1 MKKQDYKIIDI
12 YFTSLL
18 PKKLR
23 LGPVLVS
30 LAAYAVSLAL
40 IIGGQGYLSFSVTE
54 RGEFE
59 AGRVAERDLV
69 ANQAVSYIDEKATR
83 EKVDSLAKQVPA
95 VFTYSAEVSGG
106 ILSAYDRLLILTEDL
121 FAGANTPETFRAAIE
136 EQFPGA
142 FSGEIITALC
152 EDPDRERFPS
162 CGLQTLR
169 YILEEGIFSL
179 PETGLEAFNPQIAEL
194 RHNYGPRTEREKI
207 AYNRII
213 TLDKAKTAVER
224 YIAES
229 NFPPGFARIGAALL
243 DPFITENVF
252 FSAENTAQLVA
263 EIRDRVE
270 PVMGHIERG
279 KLVIRKG
286 FIVTEEDMAVL
297 DAINAQARG
306 GDPRLL
312 IGRVLILTLAYG
324 FMVFL
329 LGRQII
335 GRLLKPP
342 EIYLLCVLSVVYTGA
357 AVFFKS
363 LDITDKYPLA
373 LFLPTSL
380 VIMLPA
386 ILINLRASFAV
397 VMVLPLT
404 AFLSGAFD
412 SASYIFALTSSVAAV
427 YAVRGA
433 ERRMDLFKAGLV
445 IAAIQCVAA
454 AAILLIQRQSPI
466 NYAPVL
472 FWTAFNGLASGM
484 MVLGFLPILEHA
496 LNSVT
501 AFRLIELSDLNA
513 PILKRLF
520 SVAPGTY
527 SHSLMVAALAE
538 NACQEIGANPLLARV
553 GAYYHDIGK
562 MENPSYFVENQ
573 TDYNRHNDI
582 NPRLSATVIR
592 SHVKLGIEKARS
604 LGLPKEVIDIV
615 AEHHGNSVISWFYNE
630 ALKRETQVDVEDFSY
645 PGNPPHS
652 RESAVVMLADTTEA
666 ACRTLKKPTAGRLE
680 KFIQELIM
688 AKFEHG
694 QLSASELTFI
704 DLETIKNSFV
714 RVLASHYHAR
724 IEYPKKEGQH
734 ASSRENPPREGAP
747 KDGSSREGVPREGA
761 PKEAGGRE

>member
-1 MKKQDYKIIDI
+1 
-12 YFTSLL
+12 

-23 LGPVLVS
+23 RAPALVS
-30 LAAYAVSLAL
+30 LAAYCLSLAL
-40 IIGGQGYLSFSVTE
+40 IIGGQGFFSFSVTGN
-54 RGEFE
+54 GEFE
-59 AGRVAERDLV
+59 AGRVAERDVV
-69 ANQAVSYIDEKATR
+69 ADQAVSYIDEKATR
-83 EKVDSLAKQVPA
+83 EKIDLLEKQALA
-95 VFTYSAEVSGG
+95 VFSYSGEATRGA
-106 ILSAYDRLLILTEDL
+106 LSAYERLLVLVEDL
-121 FAGANTPETFRAAIE
+121 FPAADSAEAFGRAVE

-142 FSGEIITALC
+142 FSRETLASLYG
-152 EDPDRERFPS
+152 DPDRERFPAN
-162 CGLQTLR
+162 GLQTLR
-169 YILEEGIFSL
+169 HILEEGVFSL
-179 PETGLEAFNPQIAEL
+179 PATGLEAFNPQAAEL
-194 RHNYGPRTEREKI
+194 RRNDGPRAGREKVD
-207 AYNRII
+207 YSRVI
-213 TLDKAKTAVER
+213 TLDKAGEAVDR
-224 YIAES
+224 YIARS
-229 NFPPGFARIGAALL
+229 GFQPGFARIGRALIV
-243 DPFITENVF
+243 PFIAENVF
-252 FSAENTAQLVA
+252 FSREETEQAVA
-263 EIRDRVE
+263 ELRARAE
-270 PVMGHIERG
+270 PVTGYVERG
-279 KLVIRKG
+279 EVVVRKG
-286 FIVTEEDMAVL
+286 FIVTEEDMAAL
-297 DAINAQARG
+297 DALNAQARG

-312 IGRVLILTLAYG
+312 FGRVLIFTLVYG
-324 FMVFL
+324 FIVFL

-335 GRLLKPP
+335 GRLLKPS
-342 EIYLLCVLSVVYTGA
+342 EVYLLSVLAVVYTGA
-357 AVFFKS
+357 SVFFTG
-363 LDITDKYPLA
+363 LNITDTYPVA

-380 VIMLPA
+380 VVMLPA
-386 ILINLRASFAV
+386 ILIDIRASLAV
-397 VMVLPLT
+397 AIILPLA

-412 SASYIFALTSSVAAV
+412 SASYILALTSSIAAV

-445 IAAIQCVAA
+445 VAAIQCAA
-454 AAILLIQRQSPI
+454 ATAILLIQRQPLISYPS
-466 NYAPVL
+466 VL

-520 SVAPGTY
+520 SAAPGTY
-527 SHSLMVAALAE
+527 SHSLMVATLAE

-573 TDYNRHNDI
+573 TDYNKHDGIN

-592 SHVKLGIEKARS
+592 SHVKLGVEKARS
-604 LGLPKEVIDIV
+604 LGLPKEVVDII

-630 ALKRETQVDVEDFSY
+630 ALKREAQVDVEDFSY
-645 PGNPPHS
+645 PGSPPRS

-666 ACRTLKKPTAGRLE
+666 ACRTLKKPTASRLE

-724 IEYPKKEGQH
+724 IEYPKKDPPQKDPWIP
-734 ASSRENPPREGAP
+734 SRDPSRENAP
-747 KDGSSREGVPREGA
+747 KSP
-761 PKEAGGRE
+761 GGRE

>member
-1 MKKQDYKIIDI
+1 MKKHEYKITDL

-23 LGPVLVS
+23 LAPALVS
-30 LAAYAVSLAL
+30 LAAYVVSLAL
-40 IIGGQGYLSFSVTE
+40 IIGGQGYLSFSVTGH
-54 RGEFE
+54 GEFE
-59 AGRVAERDLV
+59 AGRVAERDVV
-69 ANQAVSYIDEKATR
+69 ANQAVSYVDEKATR
-83 EKVDSLAKQVPA
+83 EKIDALDKQVPA
-95 VFTYSAEVSGG
+95 VFTYSAEVTEG
-106 ILSAYDRLLILTEDL
+106 ILSAYDRLLILAEDL
-121 FAGANTPETFRAAIE
+121 FAGTEDTAGTFRAAVE
-136 EQFPGA
+136 EHFPGA
-142 FSGEIITALC
+142 FSGEVIAALYG
-152 EDPDRERFPS
+152 DPDREQFPAY
-162 CGLQTLR
+162 GLQTLR

-179 PETGLEAFNPQIAEL
+179 PETGLEAYNSQIVEL

-207 AYNRII
+207 AYDRII
-213 TLDKAKTAVER
+213 TLDKVKTSIER

-229 NFPPGFARIGAALL
+229 DFQPGFARIGPALL

-252 FSAENTAQLVA
+252 FSPEDTGQLVA
-263 EIRDRVE
+263 ETRNRIE

-286 FIVTEEDMAVL
+286 FIVTEEDMVVL
-297 DAINAQARG
+297 DAINAQAEG

-312 IGRVLILTLAYG
+312 IGRILVLTLVYG

-329 LGRQII
+329 LGRRII
-335 GRLLKPP
+335 GRLLKPS
-342 EIYLLCVLSVVYTGA
+342 EVYLLCVLSVIYIGL

-363 LDITDKYPLA
+363 LGITDRYPAA

-386 ILINLRASFAV
+386 ILINLPVSFALAV
-397 VMVLPLT
+397 ALPLA
-404 AFLSGAFD
+404 AFLSGALD
-412 SASYIFALTSSVAAV
+412 SASYIFAMTSSVAAA
-427 YAVRGA
+427 YAVRGT

-454 AAILLIQRQSPI
+454 AAILLIQRQTLI
-466 NYAPVL
+466 TYAPVL

-501 AFRLIELSDLNA
+501 TFRLIELSDLNA

-527 SHSLMVAALAE
+527 SHSLMVATLAE

-630 ALKRETQVDVEDFSY
+630 ALKREAQVDVEDFSY

-652 RESAVVMLADTTEA
+652 KESAVVMLADTTEA
-666 ACRTLKKPTAGRLE
+666 ACRTLKKPTASRLE

-688 AKFEHG
+688 AKFEQG

-724 IEYPKKEGQH
+724 IEYPKKEPQH
-734 ASSRENPPREGAP
+734 NAALRENFRENMPR
-747 KDGSSREGVPREGA
+747 
-761 PKEAGGRE
+761 EAGGRE

>member
-1 MKKQDYKIIDI
+1 MKKHEDKIKDI
-12 YFTSLL
+12 YFSSLL
-18 PKKLR
+18 PKELR
-23 LGPVLVS
+23 LAPVLVS
-30 LAAYAVSLAL
+30 LGAYLISLAL

-54 RGEFE
+54 EGEFE
-59 AGRVAERDLV
+59 VGRVAERDLI

-83 EKVDSLAKQVPA
+83 EKIDSLEKQIPA
-95 VFTYSAEVSGG
+95 VFTYSAEVTGG
-106 ILSAYDRLLILTEDL
+106 ILNAYDRLLILTENM
-121 FAGANTPETFRAAIE
+121 FAEADSAETFRAVVE
-136 EQFPGA
+136 EQFPGV
-142 FSGEIITALC
+142 FSGDVITALYG
-152 EDPDRERFPS
+152 DPDREYYPS
-162 CGLQTLR
+162 YGLQTLR

-207 AYNRII
+207 AYSHVV
-213 TLDKAKTAVER
+213 TLDKAEAAIER

-229 NFPPGFARIGAALL
+229 DFQPGFARIGPALL
-243 DPFITENVF
+243 EPFITENVF
-252 FSAENTAQLVA
+252 FSQEDTEQLTAEQRSKA
-263 EIRDRVE
+263 E
-270 PVMGHIERG
+270 PVMGYVERG
-279 KLVIRKG
+279 TLVIRKG

-297 DAINAQARG
+297 DALNAQARG

-312 IGRVLILTLAYG
+312 IGRILILTLAYG
-324 FMVFL
+324 FLVFL

-335 GRLLKPP
+335 GCLLKPS
-342 EIYLLCVLSVVYTGA
+342 EIHLLCVLSVVYTGA
-357 AVFFKS
+357 AVFFRG
-363 LDITDKYPLA
+363 LDIADRYPVA
-373 LFLPTSL
+373 LLLPTSL
-380 VIMLPA
+380 VVMLPA

-397 VMVLPLT
+397 AVALPL
-404 AFLSGAFD
+404 AVFLSGVFD
-412 SASYIFALTSSVAAV
+412 SASYILALASSVAAV
-427 YAVRGA
+427 YAVRRA

-454 AAILLIQRQSPI
+454 AAVLLTQRRPLAG
-466 NYAPVL
+466 YPPVL

-501 AFRLIELSDLNA
+501 TFRLIELSDLNA

-630 ALKRETQVDVEDFSY
+630 ALKRETHVDVEDFSY

-652 RESAVVMLADTTEA
+652 KESAVVMLADTTEA

-704 DLETIKNSFV
+704 ELETIKNSFV

-724 IEYPKKEGQH
+724 IEYPKKEPP
-734 ASSRENPPREGAP
+734 NPPPRENSP
-747 KDGSSREGVPREGA
+747 KEAGPKEGSLKESA

>member
-1 MKKQDYKIIDI
+1 MKKHEDKIKDI
-12 YFTSLL
+12 YFSSLL

-23 LGPVLVS
+23 PAPVLVS
-30 LAAYAVSLAL
+30 LGAYLISLAL

-54 RGEFE
+54 EGEFE
-59 AGRVAERDLV
+59 VGRVAERDLI

-83 EKVDSLAKQVPA
+83 EKIDSLEKQIPA
-95 VFTYSAEVSGG
+95 VFTYSAEVTGG
-106 ILSAYDRLLILTEDL
+106 ILNAYDRLLILVENM
-121 FAGANTPETFRAAIE
+121 FAEADSAETFRAVVE
-136 EQFPGA
+136 EQFPGV
-142 FSGEIITALC
+142 FLGEVITALY
-152 EDPDRERFPS
+152 EDPDREYYPAY
-162 CGLQTLR
+162 GLQTLR

-179 PETGLEAFNPQIAEL
+179 PETGLEAFNPRIAEL

-207 AYNRII
+207 AYDRII
-213 TLDKAKTAVER
+213 TLDKAGAAIER

-229 NFPPGFARIGAALL
+229 DFQPGFARIGPALL
-243 DPFITENVF
+243 EPFITENVF
-252 FSAENTAQLVA
+252 FSPENTEQLAA
-263 EIRDRVE
+263 EQRSRAE
-270 PVMGHIERG
+270 PVMGYVERG
-279 KLVIRKG
+279 TLVIRKG

-297 DAINAQARG
+297 DALNAQARG

-312 IGRVLILTLAYG
+312 IGRILILTLVYG
-324 FMVFL
+324 FLVFL
-329 LGRQII
+329 LSPQII

-342 EIYLLCVLSVVYTGA
+342 EIYLLCVLAVVYTGA

-363 LDITDKYPLA
+363 FDMTDRYPA
-373 LFLPTSL
+373 AIFFPTSL

-386 ILINLRASFAV
+386 ILINLRASFALAV
-397 VMVLPLT
+397 ALPLA

-412 SASYIFALTSSVAAV
+412 SASYIFAMTSSVAAA

-454 AAILLIQRQSPI
+454 TAILLVQRQSLI
-466 NYAPVL
+466 TFAPVL

-501 AFRLIELSDLNA
+501 TFRLIELSDLNA

-630 ALKRETQVDVEDFSY
+630 ALKRETNVDVEDFSY

-666 ACRTLKKPTAGRLE
+666 ACRTLKKPTASRLE

-724 IEYPKKEGQH
+724 IEYPKKEPPNPPP
-734 ASSRENPPREGAP
+734 RENPPREGAP
-747 KDGSSREGVPREGA
+747 REGVL
-761 PKEAGGRE
+761 KEAGGRE